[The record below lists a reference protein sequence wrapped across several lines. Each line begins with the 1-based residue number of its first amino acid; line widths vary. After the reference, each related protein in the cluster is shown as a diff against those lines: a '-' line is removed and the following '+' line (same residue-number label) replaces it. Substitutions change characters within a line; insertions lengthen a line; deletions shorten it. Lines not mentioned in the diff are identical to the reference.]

1 MPLNYIAM
9 FSFSIFLP
17 IKQTLVAFL
26 CQVKDGETEP
36 LIILENG
43 ANKVN
48 DSVGPKGPM
57 WASNKD
63 LHA

>member
-1 MPLNYIAM
+1 MLLCLVFLYCL
-9 FSFSIFLP
+9 LP
-17 IKQTLVAFL
+17 IKQTPVAFS

-36 LIILENG
+36 LVILENG
-43 ANKVN
+43 SNKGN
-48 DSVGPKGPM
+48 DNVGPKGPI